1 MLESYALYCDK
12 NKMSKTTAT
21 PQDDFVNQTQ
31 KNARRL
37 SNAMPY
43 VEVVMYTDPP
53 YVANRKPI
61 YSRTFVSASDE
72 ELLQRLIDA
81 ESRIAML
88 EGRERNKLRS
98 KK

>member
-1 MLESYALYCDK
+1 
-12 NKMSKTTAT
+12 
-21 PQDDFVNQTQ
+21 
-31 KNARRL
+31 
-37 SNAMPY
+37 
-43 VEVVMYTDPP
+43 MYTDPP